1 MPSVPFLR
9 GSRLQGQA
17 GGWELALD
25 SPQQSELGVGVQPVD
40 RAPGL

>member
-1 MPSVPFLR
+1 MPSVTF
-9 GSRLQGQA
+9 LQGSGPQGLA
-17 GGWELALD
+17 EGWELAVD

>member
-9 GSRLQGQA
+9 GSRPQGQA

-25 SPQQSELGVGVQPVD
+25 SPQQSEVGVGVQPVD